1 MGNETAL
8 GAHLSD
14 ATHIRLR
21 VWAPQAA
28 KLEVETYPA
37 PDSLLRHE
45 MVKGEEGLWS
55 ADLEGQPGLLY
66 RYRLDEEWGY
76 PDPYSRSQPEGV
88 HGPSQV
94 VDPSA
99 FAWTDDGWQG
109 LDRDALV
116 IYELHVGAYTAAGT
130 FDALIPELASL
141 TDLGVSAIELM
152 PVNEFPGRRNWGYD
166 GVSLFAPSNVYGGPE
181 GLRRLVDAAHQQ
193 GLGVILDV
201 VYNHFGPDGNYLAKY
216 SDSYFTNR
224 YQTPWGDA
232 LNFDGEGSE
241 WTRRLVI
248 DSALMWFDEYH
259 IDGLRLD
266 ATQEIYDSS
275 KPHLLRE
282 LGETTKK
289 RWPSKRRPILIA
301 EHENNQLRIVTP
313 RESDGYGLDG
323 LWLDDFHHSAHV
335 LLTGE
340 RNGYLGRFRGTTEE
354 VGSILGAGA
363 LYEQD
368 QARVLPPERFLF
380 CLQNHD
386 QVGNRPQG
394 ERLGHLI
401 DLELYKAAYT
411 LLLLSPYIPL
421 IFMGDEF
428 AASSPFLFFTDHK
441 PELAEQIRASRQD
454 EFAGVWPG
462 VEIVDPQ
469 AEEAFVR
476 SHIDLSERERP
487 PHNGVWRL
495 FRELLGMRG
504 EIASAAGLE
513 VVSLADQVIG
523 MARGEGDAKV
533 AVVANFG
540 DEARVKISA
549 LAGASSSLRAT
560 LCTADAQFSG
570 PGVDLAEL
578 SPGGDGLTVLPARAA
593 VVWRPGV

>member
-1 MGNETAL
+1 MGIQTVL
-8 GAHLSD
+8 GAQLSD
-14 ATHIRLR
+14 AGRVQFR
-21 VWAPQAA
+21 VWAPQAT
-28 KLEVETYPA
+28 KVEVETYPTT
-37 PDSLLRHE
+37 DSPLRHE
-45 MVKGEEGLWS
+45 MVKDELGVWS
-55 ADLEGQPGLLY
+55 ADLEGSPGLLY

-99 FAWTDDGWQG
+99 FAWTDDSWQG
-109 LDRDALV
+109 LDRESLV
-116 IYELHVGAYTAAGT
+116 IYELHVGAYTDAGT
-130 FDALIPELASL
+130 FDALVPELASL

-166 GVSLFAPSNVYGGPE
+166 GVSLFAPSSVYGGPE
-181 GLRRLVDAAHQQ
+181 GLRRLVDAAHGQ

-232 LNFDGEGSE
+232 LNFDGEGAV

-275 KPHLLRE
+275 RIHILRE
-282 LGETTKK
+282 LGEKTEK
-289 RWPSKRRPILIA
+289 RWSSEHSPILIA
-301 EHENNQLRIVTP
+301 EHERNQIRIVTP
-313 RESDGYGLDG
+313 SESDGYGLDG

-340 RNGYLGRFRGTTEE
+340 HTGYLGRFQGTAGELA
-354 VGSILGAGA
+354 SILSAGA
-363 LYEQD
+363 LYEPD
-368 QARVLPPERFLF
+368 QARAVAPARFIF

-394 ERLGHLI
+394 ERLSHLI
-401 DLELYKAAYT
+401 DLELYKAAYA
-411 LLLLSPYIPL
+411 LLLLSPYTPL

-441 PELAEQIRASRQD
+441 PELAEQIRAGRQE
-454 EFAGVWPG
+454 EFSGMWPG
-462 VEIVDPQ
+462 AEIADPQ
-469 AEEAFVR
+469 AEETLVR
-476 SHIDLSERERP
+476 SRIDLSEREWP

-495 FRELLGMRG
+495 FRELLRLRG
-504 EIASAAGLE
+504 AVASAAGIE
-513 VVSLADQVIG
+513 VEQLGEQVIG
-523 MARGEGDAKV
+523 LSRGEGDSKV
-533 AVVANFG
+533 VVVANFG
-540 DEARVKISA
+540 DEARVEISA
-549 LAGASSSLRAT
+549 LGRAVASLRPT
-560 LCTADAQFSG
+560 LCTANTQFSG
-570 PGVDLAEL
+570 PGFDHESLNVA
-578 SPGGDGLTVLPARAA
+578 SDGTVSLPPRAA
-593 VVWRPGV
+593 MVWRPTT

>member
-1 MGNETAL
+1 MRNGTVL

-14 ATHIRLR
+14 AEHIQFY
-21 VWAPQAA
+21 VWAPQAV
-28 KLEVETYPA
+28 KVEVETYPA
-37 PDSLLRHE
+37 RGSLLRYE
-45 MVKGEEGLWS
+45 MAKDEQGVWS
-55 ADLEGQPGLLY
+55 ADLEGAPGLLY
-66 RYRLDEEWGY
+66 RFRLNEEWGY

-99 FAWTDDGWQG
+99 FAWSDEGWQG
-109 LDRDALV
+109 LNRDSLV
-116 IYELHVGAYTAAGT
+116 IYELHIGAYTGTGT
-130 FDALIPELASL
+130 FDALILELASL
-141 TDLGVSAIELM
+141 KDLGVSAIELM

-166 GVSLFAPSNVYGGPE
+166 GVSLLAPSSVYGGPE

-193 GLGVILDV
+193 GLGVMLDV
-201 VYNHFGPDGNYLAKY
+201 VYNHLGPDGNYLAQY
-216 SDSYFTNR
+216 SDSYFTSR

-275 KPHLLRE
+275 ETHILAE
-282 LGETTKK
+282 LAVATE
-289 RWPSKRRPILIA
+289 RRRPRPILIA
-301 EHENNQLRIVTP
+301 EHERNQLRIVTP
-313 RESDGYGLDG
+313 RESEGYGLDG

-340 RNGYLGRFRGTTEE
+340 RTGYLDRFRGVTGELA
-354 VGSILGAGA
+354 SILRAGA

-368 QARVLPPERFLF
+368 QALALPPDRFLF

-401 DLELYKAAYT
+401 DLERYKAAYA
-411 LLLLSPYIPL
+411 LLLLSPYTPL

-441 PELAEQIRASRQD
+441 EELADQIMAGRRE
-454 EFAGVWPG
+454 EFAKTWLG

-469 AEEAFVR
+469 AEETFVR
-476 SHIDLSERERP
+476 SQIDPSERERP
-487 PHNGVWRL
+487 PHDGVWRL
-495 FRELLGMRG
+495 FRELLRIRG
-504 EIASAAGLE
+504 EIGPAAGRE
-513 VVSLADQVIG
+513 VVSLGDQVIG
-523 MARGEGDAKV
+523 MSRGEGAAKV

-540 DEARVKISA
+540 DETRVKIGDLGGSV
-549 LAGASSSLRAT
+549 SSLQPS

-570 PGVDLAEL
+570 PGVDHKPL
-578 SPGGDGLTVLPARAA
+578 SADSDGSVRLPPCAA
-593 VVWRPGV
+593 VAWKAVS